1 MLEKG
6 ECIEMKIVF
15 LNFMKTLSLMACLMS
30 LFSTTPN
37 VHATQKEE
45 AVYVWN
51 EEKSEKSDN
60 YYEVLE
66 NSKIEKLKQ
75 LLDVDETENLYDM
88 SRLHQLALDKNLVK
102 EVEEVITFYEK
113 EFIYY
118 EMLILT
124 GDENLARQ
132 YRDDENLYFTF
143 ERVGCC

>member
-1 MLEKG
+1 
-6 ECIEMKIVF
+6 MKIVF

-75 LLDVDETENLYDM
+75 LLDVDETENLFDM
-88 SRLHQLALDKNLVK
+88 GRVHQLALDKNLVK

>member
-1 MLEKG
+1 
-6 ECIEMKIVF
+6 MKIVF

-124 GDENLARQ
+124 RDENLARQ

>member
-1 MLEKG
+1 
-6 ECIEMKIVF
+6 MKIVF